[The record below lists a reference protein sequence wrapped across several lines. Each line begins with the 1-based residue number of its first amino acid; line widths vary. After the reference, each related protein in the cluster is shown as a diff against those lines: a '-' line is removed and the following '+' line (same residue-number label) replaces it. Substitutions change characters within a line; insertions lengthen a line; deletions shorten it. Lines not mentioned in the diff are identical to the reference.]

1 MKEKIFRTLIIPA
14 LMFTFSA
21 TSVFSQVDYDE
32 PPRGSNWR
40 IKSVQA
46 GDQNLGYWDQPGLIT
61 TLSFTPGHKISV
73 YANDNGRDQI
83 YYFVPAPEKGWYY
96 IKSLNG
102 NGCVDVPGSK
112 TANGVQLII
121 YNSNNQNNQK
131 FRFKHLGDSRWKI
144 YAFNSKAVCL
154 ANRSHANDT
163 AVHTWDDHDGP
174 WMEWYIINSTDGYKY
189 NPEMFAKKP
198 ANNVSTKYTLK
209 DAIENSDVAKQYFNY
224 VDAAKFNSE
233 NTNGDLQN
241 YLNNI
246 NVPGDQ
252 WSAILN
258 IISGTHY
265 NKDTALRQSVY
276 KILANLSVK
285 KGSNFTEN
293 LIKGQVAKQINDYAA
308 SEKDS
313 AAKGLLA
320 KVAGKFK

>member
-1 MKEKIFRTLIIPA
+1 MSQKIFRILIA
-14 LMFTFSA
+14 SVLMLTFSTA
-21 TSVFSQVDYDE
+21 SVFAQAAYDE
-32 PPRGSNWR
+32 PPRGANWL

-61 TLSFTPGHKISV
+61 TQSFTAGHKISV
-73 YANDNGRDQI
+73 YAKDNGLDQNF
-83 YYFVPAPEKGWYY
+83 YFVPAPEKGWFY

-102 NGCVDVPGSK
+102 SGCIDVPGGK

-121 YNSNNQNNQK
+121 YKSNNQNNQK

-174 WMEWYIINSTDGYKY
+174 WMEWYIIHSSDGFKY
-189 NPEMFAKKP
+189 RPDMFAKKP
-198 ANNVSTKYTLK
+198 ANNVTIKQTLK
-209 DAIENSDVAKQYFNY
+209 DAIENSDARDQYFRY

-233 NTNGDLQN
+233 NVNGDLQN
-241 YLNNI
+241 YLNSI

-252 WSAILN
+252 WVAIHEV
-258 IISGTHY
+258 IKGTHY

-276 KILANLSVK
+276 KILADLNVK

-293 LIKGQVAKQINDYAA
+293 LIKGSVRKQINDFA
-308 SEKDS
+308 SGEKDS
-313 AAKGLLA
+313 TAKDLLT
-320 KVAGKFK
+320 KLAGKFK

>member
-1 MKEKIFRTLIIPA
+1 MNQKILRILIVSA
-14 LMFTFSA
+14 LFLTFTT
-21 TSVFSQVDYDE
+21 TSVFAQVAYDE
-32 PPRGSNWR
+32 PPKGGNWL

-61 TLSFTPGHKISV
+61 TLNFTAGHKISV
-73 YANDNGRDQI
+73 YAKDNGRDQI

-96 IKSLNG
+96 IKSSNG
-102 NGCVDVPGSK
+102 NGCIDIPNSK

-121 YNSNNQNNQK
+121 YNCNNQNNQK

-174 WMEWYIINSTDGYKY
+174 WMEWYIIHSSDGFKY

-198 ANNVSTKYTLK
+198 ANNVSTNYTLK
-209 DAIENSDVAKQYFNY
+209 NAIENSDVAKQYFNY

-233 NTNGDLQN
+233 NANGELQN

-246 NVPGDQ
+246 AVPGDQ
-252 WSAILN
+252 WVAILN
-258 IISGTHY
+258 VISGAHY
-265 NKDTALRQSVY
+265 NKDTALRQNVY
-276 KILANLSVK
+276 KILASLNVK

-293 LIKGQVAKQINDYAA
+293 LFKGNIAKQINDYAS

-313 AAKGLLA
+313 TAKGLLT
-320 KVAGKFK
+320 KVAGKIK